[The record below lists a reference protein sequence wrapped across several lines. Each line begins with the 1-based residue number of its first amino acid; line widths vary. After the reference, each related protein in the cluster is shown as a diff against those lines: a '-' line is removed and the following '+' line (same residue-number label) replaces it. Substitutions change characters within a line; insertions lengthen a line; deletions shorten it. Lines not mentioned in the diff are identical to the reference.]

1 MSCPKTKL
9 ISAYLDE
16 ELRSSDRAAL
26 ETHLPGCAECG
37 AALMDMRSLRAAFKN
52 TDRHQAPYGFA
63 TRVMARTVELK
74 SPSPYPLPSGERIKV
89 RGWFTPFSIRFAEA
103 AVLLMVIFVGIMAG
117 SFMTNGSSMT
127 QPANLASSLSL
138 DLFDATPP
146 GSLGGAYLAM
156 TEASNEK

>member
-16 ELRSSDRAAL
+16 ELQGSDRAAL
-26 ETHLPGCAECG
+26 ETHVPGCAECG
-37 AALMDMRSLRAAFKN
+37 AALMDMRSLRAAFKS

-63 TRVMARTVELK
+63 TRVMARTVELEK
-74 SPSPYPLPSGERIKV
+74 KEAP
-89 RGWFTPFSIRFAEA
+89 WFVPFSVRFAEA

-127 QPANLASSLSL
+127 MTQPANLASSFSL
-138 DLFDATPP
+138 DLFDAAPP
-146 GSLGGAYLAM
+146 GSLGGVYLAM